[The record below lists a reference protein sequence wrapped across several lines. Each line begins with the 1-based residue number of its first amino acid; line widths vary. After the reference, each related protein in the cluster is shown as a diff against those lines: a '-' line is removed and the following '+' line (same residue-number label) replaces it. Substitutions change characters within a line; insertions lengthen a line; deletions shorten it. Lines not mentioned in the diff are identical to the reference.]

1 MDGKLKE
8 NFHSSG
14 EIMTSS
20 EKTDAF
26 VTLGKFFAQFKVVS
40 FLRNP
45 ELTELNNRFSENFEN
60 IIRKEHE
67 FNPWFTPENVRRC
80 LASLSESLTREN
92 IRKWLSSYPEHEGKP
107 GRELEVAAIMAGNIP
122 LVGFHDFISVMFSGH
137 RLLAKLSAKDDRLLP
152 AVVDILK
159 YLNSDFG
166 RLVSFGK
173 GTLKNPGAVIATGS
187 NNSSRYFEYYFGKYP
202 HIIRKNRNSAAVLS
216 GSESNSDLQLLADDV
231 FAYFGLGCRNV
242 SKVYVP
248 AGYEIPRLLDNF
260 MHHDYL
266 INHNKY
272 ANNYEYH
279 RAIHLVN
286 RDRFFDTGFLVVIE
300 NQGYSSPVGCLY
312 FEQYE
317 NSGELRNRLETDRDK
332 IQCIVGAGSGDMTA
346 FGHTQTPMLWEYADN
361 VDTLK
366 FLLNLSEISD
376 HGL

>member
-1 MDGKLKE
+1 
-8 NFHSSG
+8 
-14 EIMTSS
+14 MTLEDKIGS
-20 EKTDAF
+20 F
-26 VTLGKFFAQFKVVS
+26 VILGKFFSQFRTASFREDGDLKKLNDHFAVS
-40 FLRNP
+40 FGEMIP
-45 ELTELNNRFSENFEN
+45 AEQAY
-60 IIRKEHE
+60 
-67 FNPWFTPENVRRC
+67 NPWFTPENVR
-80 LASLSESLTREN
+80 LSLGTWADALEEKKIRE
-92 IRKWLSSYPEHEGKP
+92 WLSGYALADKGITIEKEIG
-107 GRELEVAAIMAGNIP
+107 VIMAGNIP

-216 GSESNSDLQLLADDV
+216 GSESNIDLQLLADDV

-248 AGYEIPRLLDNF
+248 AGYEIPRLLDHF